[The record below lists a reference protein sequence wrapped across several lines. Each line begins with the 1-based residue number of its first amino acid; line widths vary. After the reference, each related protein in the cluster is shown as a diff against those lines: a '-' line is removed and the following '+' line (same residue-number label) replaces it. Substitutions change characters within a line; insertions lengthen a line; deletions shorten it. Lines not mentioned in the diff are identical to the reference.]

1 MDIATIIGFIVG
13 LGLILFGMVDSVT
26 KTIPQTFLNY
36 QGIAIVLGGT
46 TAATLINYPL
56 KKILSLFKVAG
67 LTFRGNSVESENEI
81 ISTLVEIN
89 ITIRKKGIAGIE
101 KMIDSVENRFLR
113 NGLQYMT
120 IEKDGEKLLQFLH
133 NEMNHMIRRHLI
145 GQRMF
150 ENMGTYAPA
159 FGLLGTVMGL
169 ILMMTSQSIGDPT
182 GVSSMQ
188 MENSMNNLLTGM
200 GVSLVTTF
208 YGVLLSNLVFNPI
221 SGKLKIR
228 SEEEIYINEMMI
240 MGIQSIHQKEHHLK
254 MVEKL
259 LTFLDKNAK
268 EFHRSENE
276 SL

>member
-1 MDIATIIGFIVG
+1 MDAGTIIGFIVG
-13 LGLILFGMVDSVT
+13 LGLIIFGMVDSVT

-56 KKILSLFKVAG
+56 KRILKLFKVAG
-67 LTFRGNSVESENEI
+67 LAFRGKEVESDDDI
-81 ISTLVEIN
+81 ISTLVDIN
-89 ITIRKKGIAGIE
+89 ITSRKQGIVALE
-101 KMIDSVENRFLR
+101 KIIPTIQNKFLR

-120 IEKDGEKLLQFLH
+120 IEKDTNKLLQFLH
-133 NEMNHMIRRHLI
+133 NEIDHMTRRHAI

-169 ILMMTSQSIGDPT
+169 ILMMTSQSNGDSAT
-182 GVSSMQ
+182 GYSMQ
-188 MENSMNNLLTGM
+188 MENSMNHLLIGM
-200 GVSLVTTF
+200 GVALVTTF

-221 SGKLKIR
+221 AGKLKIKT
-228 SEEEIYINEMMI
+228 EEEMYINEMII

-268 EFHRSENE
+268 ELHRSESGN
-276 SL
+276 